1 MVCILV
7 LHPNPRHSAGSE
19 RQPKQV
25 TGEKLANPG
34 DLNVG
39 IRSDYLAA
47 QTTPNFALRIKL
59 SQPCL
64 SEHVNQTPSGSDL
77 NSQLPTLPP
86 TPPPNPRPRD
96 SCCCLWHQ
104 LSYFS
109 TIFPS
114 DTHIFL
120 SQTRPLCCW
129 DENSR

>member
-1 MVCILV
+1 MLCILG
-7 LHPNPRHSAGSE
+7 LHPNPQHSVGSE
-19 RQPKQV
+19 RKPKQV
-25 TGEKLANPG
+25 TGEKLTNPG
-34 DLNVG
+34 RLK
-39 IRSDYLAA
+39 RSDYKRLSCGANNTKFCFA
-47 QTTPNFALRIKL
+47 HQTFSALFF
-59 SQPCL
+59 

-77 NSQLPTLPP
+77 NSQLLTPSSPP
-86 TPPPNPRPRD
+86 SD